1 MKSLPRARLLSRLDP
16 AIPLLLVE
24 GGAGNHK
31 HALLAEWAAC
41 SAETSAPLI
50 DRLEALGYAVR
61 GKSREAVTEV
71 LKHPPTGPRRG

>member
-1 MKSLPRARLLSRLDP
+1 MATDRNPGPGDAVEVDP
-16 AIPLLLVE
+16 AERL
-24 GGAGNHK
+24 NDTN
-31 HALLAEWAAC
+31 ALLAEWAAC